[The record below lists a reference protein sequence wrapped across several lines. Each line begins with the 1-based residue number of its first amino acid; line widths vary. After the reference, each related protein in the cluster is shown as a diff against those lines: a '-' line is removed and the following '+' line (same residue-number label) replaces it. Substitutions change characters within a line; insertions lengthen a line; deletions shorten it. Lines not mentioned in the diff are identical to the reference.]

1 MAVQE
6 NLSKCYSSK
15 IIVKFALI
23 KIEKMSEEK
32 KNEILEFEIPI
43 GGSLGMLALGAV
55 GYLAWKKKVEEAKVK
70 GNSLTENTIKDGKAT
85 S

>member
-1 MAVQE
+1 
-6 NLSKCYSSK
+6 
-15 IIVKFALI
+15 
-23 KIEKMSEEK
+23 MSEEK